1 MKKGWTREER
11 DDLCAKLEGILGA
24 DLDDDERDAI
34 YDAISIISPGYAA
47 ALERWEDDA
56 TEYAQ
61 GIVSDILAERER
73 PDEGNK

>member
-1 MKKGWTREER
+1 MKKDWTQEER

-34 YDAISIISPGYAA
+34 YDAIGIISPGYAE

-56 TEYAQ
+56 EQYAQ
-61 GIVSDILAERER
+61 GIVSDILAKHDR
-73 PDEGNK
+73 PDVDDK